1 MTKIHR
7 RTVIAARVC
16 FLIYLALL
24 VYFLFL
30 MESREST
37 YRGYNLIPFKS
48 IRMFFEYY
56 FIYHQ
61 FSFEYWFLNIF
72 GNIFLLLPFGMLLPV
87 ILDRRLSRP
96 RVFLASFFLTS
107 AIELTQLYT
116 GLGEMDVDDVILNVL
131 GAMIGYELIRRL
143 GPVLSRRFSRNS

>member
-1 MTKIHR
+1 
-7 RTVIAARVC
+7 
-16 FLIYLALL
+16 
-24 VYFLFL
+24 
-30 MESREST
+30 
-37 YRGYNLIPFKS
+37 
-48 IRMFFEYY
+48 
-56 FIYHQ
+56 
-61 FSFEYWFLNIF
+61 
-72 GNIFLLLPFGMLLPV
+72 MLLPV

-143 GPVLSRRFSRNS
+143 GPVLSRRFSRHS